1 MMQLMI
7 FDTPPPA
14 ASDARPTRLS
24 TPQDAVVGID
34 GPAEV
39 SPALHGFGGLHG
51 GIGLALA
58 LRAVL
63 DSGLDESQIR
73 SIHARFAR
81 PVRDEVEVSVD
92 APEHDRTIATAHAT
106 LLSRGNECV
115 SMSALFGR
123 SKIELPEMAPPMPA
137 CAPPTECDEFAM
149 PTEFVP
155 FGAFIEIRP
164 TTPDRPYAGGDDAHL
179 AAWIR
184 LRDDPAPVDLLR
196 LVILLDALAPSAAAT
211 MTDLIAFPTVDFSIR
226 PAAGVHTATSPWMLL
241 DARSSVTADGWV
253 DESLDAWAPDGTH
266 LASASQVRLATS
278 L

>member
-1 MMQLMI
+1 MQLMM
-7 FDTPPPA
+7 FDTPRSA
-14 ASDARPTRLS
+14 ATRPSRLS
-24 TPQDAVVGID
+24 TPQDAVAGIA

-63 DSGLDESQIR
+63 DSGLDETQVR
-73 SIHARFAR
+73 SIQARFSRA
-81 PVRDEVEVSVD
+81 VRDEVTVTVD
-92 APEHDRTIATAHAT
+92 APDHDRTIATAHAT
-106 LLSRGNECV
+106 LTSRGTQCV

-123 SKIELPEMAPPMPA
+123 SKVALRDITPPMPA
-137 CAPPTECDEFAM
+137 YAAPTECDEFAM
-149 PTEFVP
+149 PIEFVP

-164 TTPDRPYAGGDDAHL
+164 TTAERPYAGGDDAHL

-184 LRDDPAPVDLLR
+184 LRDDPAPVDLAR

-211 MTDLIAFPTVDFSIR
+211 MTDLVAFPTVELSIR
-226 PAAGVHTATSPWMLL
+226 PAPGVHTTTSPWMLL
-241 DARSSVTADGWV
+241 DTHSTVSADGWV
-253 DESLDAWAPDGTH
+253 DESLSAWAPDGTF
-266 LASASQVRLATS
+266 LASASQIRLANS